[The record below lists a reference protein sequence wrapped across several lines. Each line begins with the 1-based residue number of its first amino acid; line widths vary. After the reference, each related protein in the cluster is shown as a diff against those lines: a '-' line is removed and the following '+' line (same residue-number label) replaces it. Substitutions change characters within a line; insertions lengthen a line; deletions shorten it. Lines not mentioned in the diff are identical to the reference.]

1 VVIDVAADEAQSN
14 ELRDKLAAIPG
25 TLRSRVLY

>member
-1 VVIDVAADEAQSN
+1 VVIDVSADAQQAN
-14 ELRDKLAAIPG
+14 VLKEQLAAIPG

>member
-1 VVIDVAADEAQSN
+1 VVIDVSADAHQAN
-14 ELRDKLAAIPG
+14 TLRSKLAEIPG